1 MSSLSKSLESL
12 LRGSGVIF
20 LGTVVGR
27 LLGLLGQVL
36 IVRALSPVV
45 FGHVALAHTVVL
57 IVARIAQAGVPQG
70 AARFLSADEGTENSH
85 QIIKSSF
92 GLILIGVTVSTT
104 ILYMS
109 RYHIST
115 LLDNARLPFYLTL
128 LIPFVI
134 LFPLSRL
141 SISILQVKELP
152 KITILIR
159 DVLPYLGAIFAFLL
173 LRWVGVPA
181 IGAVS
186 YWLLI
191 PLAVISVTAVYGVR
205 NDWFPLNISRPDR
218 GTTRDILSFSWPL
231 AFESSFILLL
241 SNLDILMIG
250 FFLSSQEVGW
260 YRSVQP
266 LRQAV
271 IFVLT
276 SVVFV
281 YLPIATKYYERGDL
295 AGLERIYRISTK
307 WVVSATLPAVLVLAL
322 FSESI
327 ITTLFK
333 QAYVPATPALSA
345 LAVGMFFRVAAGPTG
360 TTLKAVNRPRVELI
374 AALVGLV
381 SNVLCNFVLIP
392 TYGIF
397 GAAVATGV
405 GFTTFNIIELLIIYS
420 RLGMFPYSFDTVK
433 PILPTVAV
441 VLLLRYQMGSAGH
454 GIVELTLFGIFAV
467 LVQAVSMYVTRSI
480 DETDIE
486 TIKTV
491 L

>member
-1 MSSLSKSLESL
+1 
-12 LRGSGVIF
+12 VIF

-57 IVARIAQAGVPQG
+57 IVARVAQAGVPQG
-70 AARFLSADEGTENSH
+70 AARFLSADEETENSYE
-85 QIIKSSF
+85 IIRSSF
-92 GLILIGVTVSTT
+92 GLILIGVVISSTV
-104 ILYMS
+104 LYLS
-109 RYHIST
+109 RYRLST
-115 LLDNARLPFYLTL
+115 LLNDEQLPFYLTVL
-128 LIPFVI
+128 LPFVI

-141 SISILQVKELP
+141 SISILQAKELP
-152 KITILIR
+152 KITVVIR
-159 DVLPYLGAIFAFLL
+159 DIFPYLGALSVFLSL
-173 LRWVGVPA
+173 SWIGVPA

-186 YWLLI
+186 YWLTV
-191 PLAVISVTAVYGVR
+191 PLAVIAVTAVYGVQ
-205 NDWFPLNISRPDR
+205 NDWFPSTLARPDG

-231 AFESSFILLL
+231 AFESSFMLLL

-266 LRQAV
+266 LRQSV

-281 YLPIATKYYERGDL
+281 YLPIATQYYERGDL
-295 AGLERIYRISTK
+295 AGLERLYRISTK
-307 WVVSATLPAVLVLAL
+307 WVVSATLPVVLVLAL

-327 ITTLFK
+327 ITTLFR

-360 TTLKAVNRPRVELI
+360 TTLKAVNKPRVELV
-374 AALVGLV
+374 AAFIGLV
-381 SNVLCNFVLIP
+381 SNILCNLVLIP

-405 GFTTFNIIELLIIYS
+405 GFTMFNLVELVVIYS
-420 RLGMFPYSFDTVK
+420 RLDMFPYSLDTVK
-433 PILPTVAV
+433 PILPTVVAM
-441 VLLLRYQMGSAGH
+441 LLLRHQMGSAGH
-454 GIVELTLFGIFAV
+454 SLLELAFFGIFAV
-467 LVQAVSMYVTRSI
+467 LIHVVSLFVTRSI

-486 TIKTV
+486 TVKTV